1 MTQRSLLITVK
12 ANPGCGK
19 TEIREKLEDGT
30 LKINIAA
37 PADKGKAN
45 AELIKFLAKEFK
57 VPKNSIEIVSGR
69 TSRDKLVKIS
79 GQRVG

>member
-1 MTQRSLLITVK
+1 MNQRSLLITVK
-12 ANPGCGK
+12 VNPGCSK

-37 PADKGKAN
+37 PADRGKAN
-45 AELIKFLAKEFK
+45 IELIKFLAREFS
-57 VPKNSIEIVSGR
+57 VSKNDVEIVSGK

-79 GQRVG
+79 GQGVG